1 MVPRWATS
9 PMSRE
14 PDLTPHHRV
23 QAVYRLVQD
32 QQVGV
37 AAQSQPEGGLL
48 LHPLG
53 QAADGLFLVYCREGL
68 LQHLIAL
75 VIKGGIQPPVKLH
88 HVPGGGGQ
96 KVVQVVGDKGH
107 PGLHRRIFVHRR
119 PVHRDG
125 ARVGAVD
132 AGDVPQD
139 GGLSRAVRAHQPIDG
154 ALLHLHGEPIQ
165 GAEAVEG
172 LDDVVYLD
180 HWTSPPFSRMRAIS
194 RSRVTPRY
202 SSSAVR
208 LSNCPSSRSRRSSST
223 PVRGA
228 AKLPFPGIE

>member
-1 MVPRWATS
+1 MVAHVFQFPQIVGGDQHRG
-9 PMSRE
+9 PPLGHVPHE
-14 PDLTPHHRV
+14 QGPDLTPHHRV

-37 AAQSQPEGGLL
+37 AAQSQPKGGLL

-132 AGDVPQD
+132 AGDVPQMVD
-139 GGLSRAVRAHQPIDG
+139 FPAPLGP
-154 ALLHLHGEPIQ
+154 
-165 GAEAVEG
+165 
-172 LDDVVYLD
+172 
-180 HWTSPPFSRMRAIS
+180 TSP
-194 RSRVTPRY
+194 
-202 SSSAVR
+202 
-208 LSNCPSSRSRRSSST
+208 
-223 PVRGA
+223 
-228 AKLPFPGIE
+228 